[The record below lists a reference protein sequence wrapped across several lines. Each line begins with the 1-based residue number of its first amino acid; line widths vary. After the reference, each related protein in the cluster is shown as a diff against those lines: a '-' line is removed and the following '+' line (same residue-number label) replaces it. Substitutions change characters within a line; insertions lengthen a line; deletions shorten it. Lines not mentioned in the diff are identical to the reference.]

1 MQEPIPLPPTHTPT
15 NPTVPSL
22 YLKSGMPL
30 GVLMP
35 APATTTMFWNDSVLI
50 AVATSSRDFTFLS
63 LFPPTVNIP
72 LLHFQGKINKYENY
86 YVICEIHVSCL
97 ICIYNENIF
106 HATCNKILPKYIGTY
121 TYITNAIIHWREMHS
136 LYHTKFMKYI
146 KQEAHEPICKVVVIP

>member
-1 MQEPIPLPPTHTPT
+1 MLGLALSLESFNTCIWSYRTLPEQFLIHFYTLANLKLKKCK
-15 NPTVPSL
+15 NPSPFPRHIHPPNRIVPSL

-97 ICIYNENIF
+97 ICIYNENIS
-106 HATCNKILPKYIGTY
+106 CNL
-121 TYITNAIIHWREMHS
+121 
-136 LYHTKFMKYI
+136 
-146 KQEAHEPICKVVVIP
+146 Q